1 MKFYYRQVN
10 KICLLFIKDWKNFRE
25 GVILAIYLNKEHDLN
40 KKYEE
45 HDELLTPLM
54 VLLNNVLDYKGKQR
68 IIEEYGLNTKKIESE
83 VKDMCDLGE
92 SIALE
97 ARNEGK
103 QIERKEKNIA
113 HVKKLMIGLQMS
125 FKEAVCLLEI
135 PEKEIKEIEKY
146 FQS

>member
-25 GVILAIYLNKEHDLN
+25 VVILAIYLNKEHD
-40 KKYEE
+40 
-45 HDELLTPLM
+45 ELLTPLT

-125 FKEAVCLLEI
+125 FKEAINLLEI
-135 PEKEIKEIEKY
+135 PEKEVKEIEKY

>member
-25 GVILAIYLNKEHDLN
+25 VVILVVYLNKEHDLN

-45 HDELLTPLM
+45 CDALLTPLM
-54 VLLNNVLDYKGKQR
+54 AFLNNVLDYKGKQR
-68 IIEEYGLNTKKIESE
+68 IIEEYGFDTKKIESE

-97 ARNEGK
+97 ARNEGITQGIK
-103 QIERKEKNIA
+103 QGKQMERKEKNIA
-113 HVKKLMIGLQMS
+113 HVKK
-125 FKEAVCLLEI
+125 
-135 PEKEIKEIEKY
+135 
-146 FQS
+146 